1 MKVLDNYS
9 LLPHNT
15 FGIDVRCRQFVEYDT
30 TEELKAFLVEH
41 ANNGPSSLLH
51 IGGGSNLLFLNDF
64 EGTILHSDIRTIDVV
79 KDEGDEVLLRVG
91 AAVVWDELV
100 DYTLSK
106 GLYGLENLSLIPGE
120 VGASA
125 VQNIGAY
132 GAEAKDFIEKV
143 ECMNLATAQLRT
155 FSRAECDYSYR
166 HSIFKTPE
174 YRGQWAVLYVTYRL
188 SRRFQP
194 RLDYGG
200 IRAELEHRNIAL
212 ESLTAQQLREVI
224 IDIRRQKLPDPKQQ
238 GNAGSFFMNP
248 IVPLSQYEDLLK
260 QYPTMPHYRVD
271 EARVK
276 IPAGWLIEQCGWK
289 GRHLGPAGVHDRQAL
304 VLVNCGGATGEDI
317 VRLCEAVRAA
327 VKQKF
332 GIDIHPEVNFISS
345 PS

>member
-15 FGIDVRCRQFVEYDT
+15 FGIDVRCRQFAEYDT
-30 TEELKAFLVEH
+30 VEELKAFLTEH
-41 ANNGPSSLLH
+41 ANHKPSSLLH
-51 IGGGSNLLFLNDF
+51 IGGGSNLLFLKDF
-64 EGTILHSDIRTIDVV
+64 DGIILHSNIRTIETI
-79 KDEGDEVLLRVG
+79 KSEESEVLLRVG
-91 AAVVWDELV
+91 AAMVWDELV
-100 DYTLSK
+100 AYTLNQ

-143 ECMNLATAQLRT
+143 ECMNLETAQLRT
-155 FSRAECDYSYR
+155 FSREECDYSYR

-174 YRGQWAVLYVTYRL
+174 YRGHWAVLYVTYRL
-188 SRRFQP
+188 SRHFQP

-200 IRAELEHRNIAL
+200 IRVELERRNIVL
-212 ESLTAQQLREVI
+212 DTLTAQQLREVI

-248 IVPLSQYEDLLK
+248 IVSLSQYEELLK

-271 EARVK
+271 EKRVK

-304 VLVNCGGATGEDI
+304 VLVNCGGATGTDI
-317 VRLCEAVRAA
+317 VRLCEAVRAD